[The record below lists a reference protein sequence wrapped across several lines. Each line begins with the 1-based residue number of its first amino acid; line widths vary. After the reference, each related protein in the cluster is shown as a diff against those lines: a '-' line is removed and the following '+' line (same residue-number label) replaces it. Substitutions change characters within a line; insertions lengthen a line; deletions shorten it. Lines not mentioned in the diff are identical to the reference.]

1 MYTDWVLVYLDLYN
15 LCTHTC
21 VLITTGIVYLYSYS
35 CCNCTQTAGL
45 PKALYKQSCGHI
57 YICGHINTTS
67 IHTNFKVVMSSLAE
81 SYRTIM
87 FVGGRDVTSFPFLKF
102 DRELIRKINRSVYT
116 MCSYVCYI
124 LDIWIDYLVRL
135 LHCIF
140 VGCTHVGYRKATLS
154 ALNRTFLPKYTWAL
168 SENMWKK
175 FMIKILV

>member
-45 PKALYKQSCGHI
+45 PKALYKQSCRYI

-67 IHTNFKVVMSSLAE
+67 VHTNFKVVMSSLAE

-102 DRELIRKINRSVYT
+102 DRELIRKINRSVYNVFLCVLYFGHMNRLPRT
-116 MCSYVCYI
+116 THYI
-124 LDIWIDYLVRL
+124 ACLWAVHMLVTGRPLCRLWIELFFPSIHEL
-135 LHCIF
+135 
-140 VGCTHVGYRKATLS
+140 
-154 ALNRTFLPKYTWAL
+154 
-168 SENMWKK
+168 
-175 FMIKILV
+175 